1 MHMCAYGGQKMIS
14 GVTLR
19 NMGLLFWDRF
29 PHGLKLLSQPTQ
41 DIQEVPEIL
50 LFPLPY
56 KHRPSHTHSGTLGSS
71 YFQGKLFTYPPWLQD
86 PSSQKLGCQAKH
98 AHKTKAL
105 LAEPEDLEVQMR
117 TRDWAW
123 QGCKRP
129 SCRSTAFKTRT
140 GRSYSRRSKS
150 SKLLERRCLGTQ
162 LGLTFSFFLPSVLEQ
177 SPTKGS
183 DSSLNAPHPHFLVS
197 PFKKKSQNHYLV
209 KKKLKNLHQKTT
221 YWKKK
226 VY

>member
-19 NMGLLFWDRF
+19 NMGPLFWDRF

-41 DIQEVPEIL
+41 DIQEAAEIL
-50 LFPLPY
+50 LLLLPY
-56 KHRPSHTHSGTLGSS
+56 KHRPPHIHSGSDTWVIILSRQALHLSPLTPGPVLSEAGV
-71 YFQGKLFTYPPWLQD
+71 FGKACTQNRGLVQ
-86 PSSQKLGCQAKH
+86 
-98 AHKTKAL
+98 
-105 LAEPEDLEVQMR
+105 AEPEDLEVQLR

-129 SCRSTAFKTRT
+129 SCRSTTLKART

-162 LGLTFSFFLPSVLEQ
+162 LGLTFSFLLPSVLEQ
-177 SPTKGS
+177 SPTEGS
-183 DSSLNAPHPHFLVS
+183 GSSLKPPPSYFLVS
-197 PFKKKSQNHYLV
+197 PF
-209 KKKLKNLHQKTT
+209 
-221 YWKKK
+221 
-226 VY
+226 

>member
-1 MHMCAYGGQKMIS
+1 MEGRRWSQVSPLGTWVYFFETGS
-14 GVTLR
+14 L
-19 NMGLLFWDRF
+19 
-29 PHGLKLLSQPTQ
+29 HGLKLLSQPRQ

-50 LFPLPY
+50 LYFY
-56 KHRPSHTHSGTLGSS
+56 TSTDHHTYTQGVTLGSS

-86 PSSQKLGCQAKH
+86 PSSQKLECQAKH

-129 SCRSTAFKTRT
+129 SCRSTALKTRT

-150 SKLLERRCLGTQ
+150 SKLLERWCIGTQ
-162 LGLTFSFFLPSVLEQ
+162 LGLTFSFLLPSVLEQ
-177 SPTKGS
+177 SPTEGS
-183 DSSLNAPHPHFLVS
+183 DSSLNPPPQFLVS
-197 PFKKKSQNHYLV
+197 PFKKK
-209 KKKLKNLHQKTT
+209 
-221 YWKKK
+221 
-226 VY
+226 